1 MITKQAR
8 QLKIN
13 VFMLLF
19 GNLQGQGFQIWQT
32 QPKSP
37 IIFATFFQI
46 LQEFVTK
53 YFFQKQN
60 VLDFGKMSPKQIII
74 LGQWL
79 HFKNIYSMYDPFFKK
94 KCV

>member
-1 MITKQAR
+1 
-8 QLKIN
+8 
-13 VFMLLF
+13 MLLF

-37 IIFATFFQI
+37 IIFTTFFQN

-53 YFFQKQN
+53 YFLKKKIVLHFSKFCQKKI
-60 VLDFGKMSPKQIII
+60 LI

-79 HFKNIYSMYDPFFKK
+79 HF
-94 KCV
+94 